1 MPEQWTATVIG
12 KMHLMKVKQVELAEQ
27 MGVTAEYLNAILN
40 GKRCPAGA
48 EQRVNAALDAII
60 AQQEDSTTSQ
70 VP

>member
-1 MPEQWTATVIG
+1 MPEQWTAAVIG
-12 KMHLMKVKQVELAEQ
+12 KMHLLKVKQIDLAEQ

-60 AQQEDSTTSQ
+60 SQQHHSTTT
-70 VP
+70 